1 MKFEKKDMPKVNKP
15 RAFLDTNLLIS
26 SIIIPKGNPGKVI
39 FAWEQDLFILLV
51 SAESLEE
58 LKEVTSR
65 KKFLDSYDLFKLRS
79 SELIN
84 TLKLAAEIV
93 TPLPKKDL
101 LLHSRD
107 PEDDYLLAS
116 ALGGNADYLI
126 TGDKDLLELNKN
138 SNLGS
143 LKIITLKEFI
153 ELL

>member
-1 MKFEKKDMPKVNKP
+1 MKFEKKDMPKVSKP

-26 SIIIPKGNPGKVI
+26 SIIIPKGNPSKAI
-39 FAWEQDLFILLV
+39 FAWKQDLFTLLI

-65 KKFLDSYDLFKLRS
+65 KKFLDRYNLFKLRS

-93 TPLPKKDL
+93 TPLSKEDL
-101 LLHSRD
+101 LVHSRD

-126 TGDKDLLELNKN
+126 TGDKDLLKLNRN
-138 SNLGS
+138 SNLGN
-143 LKIITLKEFI
+143 LKIITVKEFI